1 MEKLKD
7 SEKLEKGYMKASTIV
22 EIIGKPKE
30 HVIETFNKYLEAM
43 KKDEDLEILEVK
55 SEEPMEME
63 DQKGIF
69 STFAE
74 IELWAKNVNKLIGFC
89 FDYMPSSIEV
99 IEPETTRMT
108 NQHITDMLNVL
119 QARLHH
125 TDMLANKM
133 YQENQVF
140 NKSLNVLSRNLIMLA
155 LGKKERDM
163 ENLEKITGIPSDKLK
178 LFLDKMVEEKL
189 IKEEEG
195 KYSLVK

>member
-99 IEPETTRMT
+99 IEQETTRMT